1 MKALYGVQEALSY
14 ERLQTFVGHTVKVLC
29 DEIDYEKSCFAGHA
43 AFQTYDVDGK
53 VFFHAP
59 RAEMGRYYDVLVE
72 RADEADLYGHADT
85 VSDEISAESEA

>member
-1 MKALYGVQEALSY
+1 M
-14 ERLQTFVGHTVKVLC
+14 
-29 DEIDYEKSCFAGHA
+29 
-43 AFQTYDVDGK
+43 DGK

-85 VSDEISAESEA
+85 VSDKISAESEA